1 MGYMGEDSQLFGAN
15 ETYIAELYSRWSNDP
30 DSVEPGWAHYF
41 ETLGESDLEAFD
53 DHKGPS
59 WGKRR
64 TVVVGSERAKGG
76 GSLSDA
82 FTDAASASGNSAFEQ
97 LLSYMQSGRGGTA
110 GADEIRQATLD
121 SIRALMLIR
130 AYRMRGHMAANLDPL
145 GLEKRGD
152 HAELDPTEYGFEE
165 QDMDR
170 PIFINYYLGLESAT
184 LREIVKIC
192 RDTYCGSIGVE
203 FLHIQEPEEKSWI
216 QERIESSRNRKEFT
230 ELGRRTILERL
241 THADAFETYL
251 DKKYRGTKRFGLDG
265 GESLVPMMEQIFKR
279 GMAMGLEEVVLGMA
293 HRGRLNVLA
302 NIMNKPYHRIFAEF
316 EGTAANPDD
325 VQGSGDVKYHLGT
338 SADRDFEGKSIHL
351 SLTANP
357 SHLECVNTV
366 VLGKVRAKQRQRGDE
381 DRDKVMGLLLHGD
394 AAFIGQGIVA
404 ETFLLSQLDGY
415 KTGGTIHIVI
425 NNQIGFT
432 TAPSKSRSSP
442 YCSDMAKTV
451 DAPVFHVNGDDP
463 EACVHVARLAMEYR
477 QRFKKDVVI
486 DMWCYRRHGHNEGD
500 EPMFTQPRMYTK
512 IKDHPRTQ
520 TIYAQKLE
528 KLGVIAPGEGAQIA
542 KNVEAVLDQEYEAA
556 RAFKPNKAD
565 WLEGSWAGLS
575 VADDGARRGNTS
587 VDIDLL
593 REVGHAISEP
603 PKNFKLNGKIERQ
616 LLSKR
621 KMIETGEGIDW
632 GTAEAL
638 AYGTLL
644 CESTGIRLSGEDVE
658 RGTFSQRH
666 AVLLDQETE
675 NRHIPLN
682 SIRMG
687 QAPFEVIDSPLS
699 EFGLL
704 GFEYGYASAEPHSLV
719 VWEAQFGDFANG
731 AQVIIDQ
738 FIASGESKWLRMC
751 GLVMLL
757 PHGYEGQGPEHSSAR
772 LERYL
777 QLSAEDNWQVCNITQ
792 PANYFHALRRQV
804 RRNFRKPLIQMS
816 PKSLLRHKA
825 CVSRLEEF
833 GPGTSFHRVLWD
845 NAEGTGRLAPDE
857 QIRRVV
863 LCSGKVYFDL
873 EAERDARGLKDV
885 YIMRVEQIY
894 PFPFH
899 AVTTELSRFPNADIV
914 WCQEEPENN
923 GAWFFVDR
931 RIERLL
937 EELDHKPAKRP
948 VYAGR
953 EAAASPATGSAKR
966 HAAEQAGLVDAA
978 LSVPE
983 KARKVSVKTPTRKTA
998 AKKATAKKVAVKKAV
1013 AKKASVKKATAKKST
1028 AKKSAAKKAAARKGS
1043 K

>member
-1 MGYMGEDSQLFGAN
+1 MTYIGESSQLFGAN
-15 ETYIAELYSRWSNDP
+15 ETYIAELYTKWARDP
-30 DSVEPGWAHYF
+30 NSVDPGWADFF
-41 ETLGESDLEAFD
+41 ETLEPGDFDLED

-59 WGKRR
+59 WTKRK
-64 TVVVGSERAKGG
+64 TAVVGLGTSGKGP
-76 GSLSDA
+76 SLSD
-82 FTDAASASGNSAFEQ
+82 FLSDHDGKQDVLQQ
-97 LLSYMQSGRGGTA
+97 LLAAVQGGGVAT
-110 GADEIRQATLD
+110 DTDRIRQATLD

-130 AYRMRGHMAANLDPL
+130 AYRMRGHVAATLDPL
-145 GLEKRGD
+145 GLEKRED
-152 HAELDPTEYGFEE
+152 HPELDPATYGFE
-165 QDMDR
+165 DSDYDR

-184 LREIVKIC
+184 LREIIKIC
-192 RDTYCGSIGVE
+192 RQTYCGNIGVE
-203 FLHIQEPEEKSWI
+203 FLHIQDAEEKSWI
-216 QERIESSRNRKEFT
+216 QEKIESSRNRKDFT
-230 ELGRRTILERL
+230 DRGRITILERL
-241 THADAFETYL
+241 THADMFETYL
-251 DKKYRGTKRFGLDG
+251 DTKYRGTKRFGLDG

-279 GMAMGLEEVVLGMA
+279 GVQLGLEEVVLGMA

-302 NIMNKPYHRIFAEF
+302 NIMKKPYTQIFAEF
-316 EGTAANPDD
+316 EGLASNPSS

-338 SADRDFEGKSIHL
+338 SADREFEGKTVHL

-366 VLGKVRAKQRQRGDE
+366 VLGKVRAKQHQRADTQRE
-381 DRDKVMGLLLHGD
+381 KVMGLLLHGD
-394 AAFIGQGIVA
+394 AAFIGQGVVA
-404 ETFLLSQLDGY
+404 ETLLLSQLDGY
-415 KTGGTIHIVI
+415 ETGGTIHIII

-442 YCSDMAKTV
+442 YCSDMAKMI

-463 EACVHVARLAMEYR
+463 EACVHIARLAMEYR
-477 QRFKKDVVI
+477 QKFKKDIVI
-486 DMWCYRRHGHNEGD
+486 DLWCYRRHGHNEGD
-500 EPMFTQPRMYTK
+500 EPMFTQPLMYKK
-512 IKDHPRTQ
+512 IKNHPRTRE
-520 TIYAQKLE
+520 IYANRLQE
-528 KLGVIAPGEGAQIA
+528 LGVIDREQS
-542 KNVEAVLDQEYEAA
+542 EAVREDIKRILDESFEAA
-556 RAFKPNKAD
+556 KSFKPNKAD
-565 WLEGSWAGLS
+565 WLEGKWSGL
-575 VADDGARRGNTS
+575 AMAEEGARRGHTS
-587 VDIDLL
+587 VDMDLL
-593 REVGHAISEP
+593 REVGYAISAQP
-603 PKNFKLNGKIERQ
+603 QNFTLNPKIERQ
-616 LLSKR
+616 LEAKR
-621 KMIETGEGIDW
+621 AMIETGEGIDW

-638 AYGTLL
+638 AFGTLL
-644 CESTGIRLSGEDVE
+644 CESTTIRLSGEDCE

-666 AVLLDQETE
+666 AVLIDQNTE

-682 SIRMG
+682 NIRMG

-719 VWEAQFGDFANG
+719 LWEAQFGDFANG

-777 QLSAEDNWQVCNITQ
+777 QSSAEDNWQVCNITQ

-804 RRNFRKPLIQMS
+804 RRNFRKPLIQMT

-845 NAEGTGRLAPDE
+845 NAQITGSLAADE
-857 QIRRVV
+857 DIRRVV

-885 YIMRVEQIY
+885 YIMRVEQLY

-899 AVTTELSRFPNADIV
+899 AVTVELARFPNAEVV

-923 GAWFFVDR
+923 GAWFFLDR
-931 RIERLL
+931 RIEKVL
-937 EELDHKPAKRP
+937 EEINHKPNIRP
-948 VYAGR
+948 RYIGR

-966 HAAEQAGLVDAA
+966 HAVEQKALVDEA
-978 LSVPE
+978 LDLPE
-983 KARKVSVKTPTRKTA
+983 RSRKVTVSTP
-998 AKKATAKKVAVKKAV
+998 AKKTNAKKT
-1013 AKKASVKKATAKKST
+1013 AKKAS
-1028 AKKSAAKKAAARKGS
+1028 AKKAAPKMG
-1043 K
+1043 

>member
-1 MGYMGEDSQLFGAN
+1 MTYIGESSQLFGAN
-15 ETYIAELYSRWSNDP
+15 ETYIAELYAKWALDP
-30 DSVEPGWAHYF
+30 NAVDPGWAAYF
-41 ETLGESDLEAFD
+41 ETLEPGEVILED

-59 WGKRR
+59 WTKRTTR
-64 TVVVGSERAKGG
+64 VVGQGNGG
-76 GSLSDA
+76 GSQSLSDSLSDPDLSA
-82 FTDAASASGNSAFEQ
+82 DSIQQLIAALQ
-97 LLSYMQSGRGGTA
+97 GGGVAA
-110 GADEIRQATLD
+110 GSDQIRQATLD

-130 AYRMRGHMAANLDPL
+130 AYRMRGHLAANLDPL
-145 GLEKRGD
+145 GLEKRDD
-152 HAELDPTEYGFEE
+152 HPELDPASYGFEE
-165 QDMDR
+165 RDMDR

-184 LREIVKIC
+184 VREIVKIC
-192 RDTYCGSIGVE
+192 RQTYCGSIGVE
-203 FLHIQEPEEKSWI
+203 FLHIQDPDEKSWI
-216 QERIESSRNRKEFT
+216 QEKIESSRNRKDFT
-230 ELGRRTILERL
+230 DLGRKTILERL
-241 THADAFETYL
+241 TSADMFETYL
-251 DKKYRGTKRFGLDG
+251 DTKYRGTKRFGLDG

-279 GMAMGLEEVVLGMA
+279 GAQMGLEEVVLGMA

-302 NIMNKPYHRIFAEF
+302 NIMKKPYMQIFAEF
-316 EGTAANPDD
+316 EGLGGKPES

-338 SADRDFEGKSIHL
+338 SADREFEGKTVHL
-351 SLTANP
+351 SLAANP

-366 VLGKVRAKQRQRGDE
+366 VLGKVRAKQHQRADS
-381 DRDKVMGLLLHGD
+381 DRDRVMGLLLHGD
-394 AAFIGQGIVA
+394 AAFIGQGVVA

-477 QRFKKDVVI
+477 QKFKKDVVI

-500 EPMFTQPRMYTK
+500 EPMFTQPSMYTK
-512 IKDHPRTQ
+512 IKSHPRTRE
-520 TIYAQKLE
+520 IYAKRLQE
-528 KLGVIAPGEGAQIA
+528 LGVID
-542 KNVEAVLDQEYEAA
+542 EAGCEALKSEIKKTLDESFEAA
-556 RAFKPNKAD
+556 RSFKPNKAD
-565 WLEGSWAGLS
+565 WLEGKWSGLS
-575 VADDGARRGNTS
+575 IAEEGARRGHTS
-587 VDIDLL
+587 VDMDLL
-593 REVGHAISEP
+593 REVGHALSQAP
-603 PKNFKLNGKIERQ
+603 QNFKLNPKIERQ
-616 LLSKR
+616 LDAKR

-638 AYGTLL
+638 AFGTLL
-644 CESTGIRLSGEDVE
+644 CESTTIRLSGEDCE

-666 AVLLDQETE
+666 AVLVDQENE
-675 NRHIPLN
+675 HRHIPLN
-682 SIRMG
+682 NIRMG

-704 GFEYGYASAEPHSLV
+704 GFEYGYSSAEPHSLV
-719 VWEAQFGDFANG
+719 LWEAQFGDFANG

-738 FIASGESKWLRMC
+738 FIASGETKWLRMC

-804 RRNFRKPLIQMS
+804 RRNFRKPLIQMT

-825 CVSRLEEF
+825 CVSKLEEF
-833 GPGTSFHRVLWD
+833 GPGTTFHRVLWD
-845 NAEGTGRLAPDE
+845 NAQNTGTLAADE
-857 QIRRVV
+857 DIRRVV

-873 EAERDARGLKDV
+873 EAERDARGIKDV
-885 YIMRVEQIY
+885 YIMRVEQLY

-899 AVTTELSRFPNADIV
+899 AVTTELSRFPNAEVI

-931 RIERLL
+931 RIERVL
-937 EELDHKPAKRP
+937 EELSHKPNGRP
-948 VYAGR
+948 RYVGR

-966 HAAEQAGLVDAA
+966 HAAEQSALVNEALDLPERSRPVAVSKKAA
-978 LSVPE
+978 A
-983 KARKVSVKTPTRKTA
+983 KKTPVKAAGAKKAA
-998 AKKATAKKVAVKKAV
+998 AKKATTKKA
-1013 AKKASVKKATAKKST
+1013 ASKKAAS
-1028 AKKSAAKKAAARKGS
+1028 KKAAAK
-1043 K
+1043 KK